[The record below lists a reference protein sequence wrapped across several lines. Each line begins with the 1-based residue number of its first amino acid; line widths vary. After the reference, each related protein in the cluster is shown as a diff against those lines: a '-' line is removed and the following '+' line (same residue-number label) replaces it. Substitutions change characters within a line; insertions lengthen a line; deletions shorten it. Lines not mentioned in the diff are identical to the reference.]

1 MGLFDDL
8 KEKLTSAS
16 KEVTQKVNDTVATTK
31 LQSQISSKEA
41 GIKEAFLAIGK
52 AAFEKF
58 KDDENSE
65 FFDKIKEIT
74 GLQDEI
80 AGLKDQ
86 IDQIKGVVRC
96 PECGAAVENGAQF
109 CPKCGVKMPEI
120 VEETE
125 EAVEEAVEE
134 VKEAVEGDAE
144 IAEKMVEEAEEAREE
159 AMTEAFEKAEEKVE
173 EVMEEV
179 KEAAGE
185 AVESVKE
192 FFN

>member
-16 KEVTQKVNDTVATTK
+16 KEVSQKVNDTVATTK
-31 LQSQISSKEA
+31 LQSQINGKE
-41 GIKEAFLAIGK
+41 GEIKEAFLAIGK

-65 FFDKIKEIT
+65 FFAKIKEIT

-86 IDQIKGVVRC
+86 IDEIKGIVRC
-96 PECGAAVENGAQF
+96 PVCGEAVEKGAQF
-109 CPKCGVKMPEI
+109 CPKCGAKMPEI
-120 VEETE
+120 
-125 EAVEEAVEE
+125 VEE
-134 VKEAVEGDAE
+134 VKEAVEEAAEEIKEAVEGDAE
-144 IAEKMVEEAEEAREE
+144 TAEKMVEEAEEAREE

-173 EVMEEV
+173 EVAHEV
-179 KEAAGE
+179 KEAAEE

-192 FFN
+192 FFH